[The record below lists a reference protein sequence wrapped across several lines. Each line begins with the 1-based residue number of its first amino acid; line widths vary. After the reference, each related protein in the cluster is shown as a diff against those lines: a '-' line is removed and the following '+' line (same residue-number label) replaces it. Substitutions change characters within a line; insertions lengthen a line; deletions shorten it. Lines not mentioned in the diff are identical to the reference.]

1 MVPQKNN
8 ILLLLNNYTIEIGE
22 VKQKYEYSIVFQ
34 ALNPRDRPL

>member
-8 ILLLLNNYTIEIGE
+8 ILLLLNYTIEIGE
-22 VKQKYEYSIVFQ
+22 IKQKYEYSMVFQ